1 MGMERRGCIDRL
13 YWMVNQKWEEPLNKA
28 RPFSI
33 AKRVVWE
40 AYKRVKA
47 NQGVAGVDGESIAE
61 FERDLTNNLYKLWNR
76 MSSGSY
82 FPPPV
87 RTVEIPKSDGG
98 KRALGIPT
106 VTDRVAQMVV
116 KMYLEPLVEPHF
128 HQDSY
133 GYRPG
138 RSAIQAVGVARQRCW
153 RIDWVLDLDIK
164 GFFDNLDHA
173 LLMRAVRK
181 HTDCRWIILYI
192 ARWLTAP
199 AQLPDGTLVAREQG
213 TPQGGV
219 ISPLLANLFLHYAFD
234 VWMQRHYPSIP
245 FERYA
250 DDIIV
255 HCKSERQALWLKTAV
270 VRRLAQCK
278 LELHPEK
285 TKIVYCK
292 DVDRTDDYPKES
304 FDFLGFEFRPRGA
317 KSRLGSYFVS
327 FLPAVSKKGARS
339 IRSVI
344 RGWRLHRLSDKG
356 LLDLSRMFNPII
368 RGWINYYGSFYKSA
382 LYPLFDQLDG
392 SLKKWAM
399 RKYKR
404 LRGRQR
410 RAAYW
415 LSRIRSQQP
424 SLFSHWQLASHLV
437 AGR

>member
-1 MGMERRGCIDRL
+1 
-13 YWMVNQKWEEPLNKA
+13 
-28 RPFSI
+28 
-33 AKRVVWE
+33 
-40 AYKRVKA
+40 
-47 NQGVAGVDGESIAE
+47 
-61 FERDLTNNLYKLWNR
+61 
-76 MSSGSY
+76 
-82 FPPPV
+82 
-87 RTVEIPKSDGG
+87 
-98 KRALGIPT
+98 
-106 VTDRVAQMVV
+106 
-116 KMYLEPLVEPHF
+116 
-128 HQDSY
+128 
-133 GYRPG
+133 
-138 RSAIQAVGVARQRCW
+138 VARQRCW

-181 HTDCRWIILYI
+181 HTDCRWIILCI
-192 ARWLTAP
+192 ARWLTAT
-199 AQLPDGTLVAREQG
+199 AQLPDGTLVTREQG

-219 ISPLLANLFLHYAFD
+219 ISPLLANLFLHYAFA

-292 DVDRTDDYPKES
+292 DVDRTGDYPKES

-317 KSRLGSYFVS
+317 KSRVGRYFVS
-327 FLPAVSKKGARS
+327 FLPAVSKKAAKS

-382 LYPLFDQLDG
+382 LYP
-392 SLKKWAM
+392 
-399 RKYKR
+399 Y
-404 LRGRQR
+404 
-410 RAAYW
+410 
-415 LSRIRSQQP
+415 I
-424 SLFSHWQLASHLV
+424 
-437 AGR
+437 